1 VGSYLKETSDG
12 IVIQLH
18 VIPNASK
25 TEIVGTHGEALK
37 IKIKAPPV
45 DGKANQAIVSFFSEF
60 LNVAK
65 SKIEI
70 LRGDKSKTKSLL
82 IRGIGLTEL
91 KGRFSETAK

>member
-1 VGSYLKETSDG
+1 MKETSEG
-12 IVIQLH
+12 VVIRLH

-60 LNVAK
+60 LNVAR

-82 IRGIGLTEL
+82 VRGMGLTEL
-91 KGRFSETAK
+91 KGHIAKALE